1 MPARGSGSALVPLAE
16 SPRMTGRRI
25 TWAPRVKMSLRIRWR
40 VSGAVTVLL
49 WCADGAD
56 VIDILPA
63 LKDGDSGGCPPRFTN
78 AFERPYGVSRR
89 DIDAC
94 VGVGVAGEA
103 AAGADES
110 GLALARILVYPPAGT
125 ATQAG
130 VSGPDLLHPA

>member
-56 VIDILPA
+56 VIDILPR
-63 LKDGDSGGCPPRFTN
+63 LKAGDSWRTAHAALSRGSRALGGVPTACP
-78 AFERPYGVSRR
+78 
-89 DIDAC
+89 
-94 VGVGVAGEA
+94 A
-103 AAGADES
+103 A
-110 GLALARILVYPPAGT
+110 ILVAAFRSALSVNPQLVHMNSAW
-125 ATQAG
+125 
-130 VSGPDLLHPA
+130 L